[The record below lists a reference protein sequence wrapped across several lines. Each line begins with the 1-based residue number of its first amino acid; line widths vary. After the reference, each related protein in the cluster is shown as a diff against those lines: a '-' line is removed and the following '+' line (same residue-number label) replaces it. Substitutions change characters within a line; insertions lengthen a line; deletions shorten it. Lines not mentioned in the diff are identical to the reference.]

1 MNDQS
6 SQMGRAGRERPFR
19 LSTWIAALAALAF
32 FAAAC
37 TGDDS
42 AAPQSEGSESAET
55 SDSDEGSTDSVT
67 LTQGDDEG
75 PESLALCF
83 ASSIDSIGRGNLD
96 AGVEGFDACL
106 ADDYV
111 FEFQFAPGAPP
122 VVCPGEGCP
131 VQDFSSL
138 GEMRALFANDFF
150 TASGYVATQH
160 QLLNIDVDR
169 DGDRADVVAYIQAQH
184 FLPDNSVDIA
194 WNDYAYTAVLDNGEW
209 RMETETIIGTAFLN
223 FEGRVVGG
231 DGGDE
236 SSAAPLA
243 STTEVTLRN
252 TLQDPG
258 EPEVTYP
265 SLFGQADD
273 AFDEFAEVSASAT
286 EFPTALAQDGTP
298 AGDLGGLYS
307 IDLSESTIAF
317 DVVAPADDPF
327 WSNVFGLFPD
337 GKVDRYYFTFD
348 EPHGVGGFMSDNPN
362 LNVRIDSD
370 TVVVVELTAGYD
382 LQSGVSFTVEL
393 TP

>member
-1 MNDQS
+1 M
-6 SQMGRAGRERPFR
+6 
-19 LSTWIAALAALAF
+19 WIAAFAALAF

-37 TGDDS
+37 SSDDS
-42 AAPQSEGSESAET
+42 AAPDQAENEPTEISDTDDESA
-55 SDSDEGSTDSVT
+55 DSVT
-67 LTQGDDEG
+67 LTQAKGDG
-75 PESLALCF
+75 PAALALCF
-83 ASSIDSIGRGNLD
+83 ATSIDSIGRGNLD
-96 AGVEGFDACL
+96 AGVEGFDDCL

-131 VQDFSSL
+131 VQDFSSV

-150 TASGYVATQH
+150 VASGYVATQH
-160 QLLNIDVDR
+160 QLLNIDVDQ

-194 WNDYAYTAVLDNGEW
+194 WNDYEYTAVLEDGQW
-209 RMETETIIGTAFLN
+209 RMATETIIGTAFLN
-223 FEGRVVGG
+223 FQGQVVGG

-236 SSAAPLA
+236 SAAAPLSSPA
-243 STTEVTLRN
+243 EVTLRN

-273 AFDEFAEVSASAT
+273 AYDEFAQIDTAAV

-307 IDLSESTIAF
+307 IDLTEGAITF

-327 WSNVFGLFPD
+327 WSGVFGLFPED
-337 GKVDRYYFTFD
+337 KVDRYYFTFD
-348 EPHGVGGFMSDNPN
+348 QPHGVNGF
-362 LNVRIDSD
+362 V
-370 TVVVVELTAGYD
+370 
-382 LQSGVSFTVEL
+382 
-393 TP
+393 